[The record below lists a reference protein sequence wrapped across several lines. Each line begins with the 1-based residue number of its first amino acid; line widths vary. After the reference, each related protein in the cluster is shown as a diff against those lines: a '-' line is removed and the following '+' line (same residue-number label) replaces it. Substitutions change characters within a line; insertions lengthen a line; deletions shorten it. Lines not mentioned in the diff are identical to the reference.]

1 MSLALIH
8 LFILIIL
15 ANGAPILA
23 HNLFGDK
30 GDFPVDAHLRL
41 FDKRRLFG
49 HSKTWRGLFASLLL
63 TSLLAWLLGYS
74 IQTGLLIALA
84 AMSGD
89 LLTSFIKRRLN
100 MPSSNMA
107 PLLDQFAESLFPA
120 LAVMNV
126 FALTPLNIV
135 LLVLA
140 FILFDLLF
148 SQLLYRI
155 GLRRRPY

>member
-1 MSLALIH
+1 VSLALIH

-23 HNLFGDK
+23 RNLFGNK
-30 GDFPVDAHLRL
+30 ADFPIDAHLHF
-41 FDKRRLFG
+41 FDKRPLFG

-140 FILFDLLF
+140 FIMFDLLF

>member
-8 LFILIIL
+8 LFVLIVL

-23 HNLFGDK
+23 RNLLGNKADYPID
-30 GDFPVDAHLRL
+30 GHLR
-41 FDKRRLFG
+41 FIDKRPLFG
-49 HSKTWRGLFASLLL
+49 HSKTWRGLIASLVL
-63 TSLLAWLLGYS
+63 TSLLALLLGYAL
-74 IQTGLLIALA
+74 QTGLLIALA
-84 AMSGD
+84 AMGGD

-100 MPSSNMA
+100 LPSSSMA
-107 PLLDQFAESLFPA
+107 PLFDQVAESLFPA
-120 LAVMNV
+120 LLVMKV
-126 FALTPLNIV
+126 FALTPWSIS

-148 SQLLYRI
+148 SRLLYKI

>member
-1 MSLALIH
+1 MSLALVH

-23 HNLFGDK
+23 HNLLGNKADYPIDGNLHFI
-30 GDFPVDAHLRL
+30 
-41 FDKRRLFG
+41 DKRPLFG
-49 HSKTWRGLFASLLL
+49 RSKTWRGLIASLLL

-84 AMSGD
+84 AMGGD
-89 LLTSFIKRRLN
+89 LLTSFIKRRFN
-100 MPSSNMA
+100 MPSSSMA
-107 PLLDQFAESLFPA
+107 PMFDQVAESLFPA
-120 LAVMNV
+120 LVVMDI
-126 FALTPLNIV
+126 FALTSLNII

-140 FILFDLLF
+140 FILFDLLL
-148 SQLLYRI
+148 SQLLHRI